1 MEKLLDDLKDYD
13 YILGFKNNVEILKQ
27 EFSNL
32 NREIERQRMII
43 SSQPYIGSTLQTLL
57 GMGISEYDII
67 EINAILLSIRVD
79 YDYDTNNKIILNKK
93 SLKSDLTNYRNLKL
107 VLRDYELKRN
117 KLSNEIT
124 TLENQKENLQYYINF
139 LILMMVY
146 LFRDLELSIKKV
158 DIALEDPKNL
168 KIILMI
174 WLLHSSVIK
183 DDNNT
188 SKENNEQ
195 EEAQNHDENGNKH
208 KPDL

>member
-1 MEKLLDDLKDYD
+1 
-13 YILGFKNNVEILKQ
+13 
-27 EFSNL
+27 
-32 NREIERQRMII
+32 
-43 SSQPYIGSTLQTLL
+43 
-57 GMGISEYDII
+57 
-67 EINAILLSIRVD
+67 
-79 YDYDTNNKIILNKK
+79 
-93 SLKSDLTNYRNLKL
+93 
-107 VLRDYELKRN
+107 
-117 KLSNEIT
+117 
-124 TLENQKENLQYYINF
+124 
-139 LILMMVY
+139 MVY